1 MTFPSDH
8 SRDADQPGG
17 RPEHSDQPSG
27 RAEHAERPTTG
38 PEGGASPGLLGTLS
52 DAAWQV
58 LLTAGLV
65 AIVLGLLVLVWP
77 TATLAVVGALFGVYL
92 LISGIFQLV
101 AAFGAHVPR
110 SMRVLGFISGA
121 VSVFLGL
128 ICFRGPAQSILLLAL
143 WIGFAWLLRGVMHTA
158 TAVQDEDIPA
168 RGWQIFLG
176 LICALAG
183 IVLIVSPF
191 GSIAALTLVT
201 GVWLIVLG
209 IIEVIHG
216 IQLRSRLGGHAPRK
230 THHGFRFRQQPHP
243 QP

>member
-1 MTFPSDH
+1 MTFPSDN
-8 SRDADQPGG
+8 SRDAEQRDERAAGPD
-17 RPEHSDQPSG
+17 RPF
-27 RAEHAERPTTG
+27 T
-38 PEGGASPGLLGTLS
+38 GLLGTLS
-52 DAAWQV
+52 DAAWQM

-77 TATLAVVGALFGVYL
+77 AATLAVVGALFGVYL
-92 LISGIFQLV
+92 LITGIVQLV
-101 AAFGAHVPR
+101 AAFGAHIPG
-110 SMRVLGFISGA
+110 SMRVLSFVSGA

-143 WIGFAWLLRGVMHTA
+143 WIGFAWLLRGVMHTVM
-158 TAVQDEDIPA
+158 AVQDTGIPA

-176 LICALAG
+176 VITALAG

-201 GVWLIVLG
+201 GVWLLVLG

-216 IQLRSRLGGHAPRK
+216 IQLRARLGGHAPRQA
-230 THHGFRFRQQPHP
+230 HHGFRFRHQPHP
-243 QP
+243 QA

>member
-1 MTFPSDH
+1 MTFPSDN
-8 SRDADQPGG
+8 SRDADQ
-17 RPEHSDQPSG
+17 RKERHTDSDQPFS
-27 RAEHAERPTTG
+27 
-38 PEGGASPGLLGTLS
+38 GLLGTVS

-77 TATLAVVGALFGVYL
+77 AATLAVVGALFGVYL
-92 LISGIFQLV
+92 LVSGIFQLI
-101 AAFGAHVPR
+101 AAFGTHIPR
-110 SMRVLGFISGA
+110 SMRALSFISGA

-128 ICFRGPAQSILLLAL
+128 LCFRGPAQSVLLLAL
-143 WIGFAWLLRGVMHTA
+143 WIGFAWLLRGVMHTV
-158 TAVQDEDIPA
+158 TAVQDEAIPA

-176 LICALAG
+176 VVSAVAG
-183 IVLIVSPF
+183 IVLIVAPF

-201 GVWLIVLG
+201 GVWLLVLG

-216 IQLRSRLGGHAPRK
+216 IQLRARLGGHAPRK
-230 THHGFRFRQQPHP
+230 AHHGFRFRQQPHP

>member
-1 MTFPSDH
+1 MTFPSDN
-8 SRDADQPGG
+8 SRDADQ
-17 RPEHSDQPSG
+17 RNERD
-27 RAEHAERPTTG
+27 ERPTG
-38 PEGGASPGLLGTLS
+38 PEGPFTGLLGTLS

-58 LLTAGLV
+58 LLTAGLA

-77 TATLAVVGALFGVYL
+77 AATLAVVGALFGVYL

-101 AAFGAHVPR
+101 GAFGAHTPQ
-110 SMRVLGFISGA
+110 SMRVLGFVSGA

-128 ICFRGPAQSILLLAL
+128 LCFRGPAQSVLLLAL
-143 WIGFAWLLRGVMHTA
+143 WIGFAWLLRGVMHTI
-158 TAVQDEDIPA
+158 TAVQDEGIPA

-176 LICALAG
+176 VVSALAG

-216 IQLRSRLGGHAPRK
+216 IQLRTRLGGQAPRK
-230 THHGFRFRQQPHP
+230 AHHGFRFRQQPHP

>member
-1 MTFPSDH
+1 MTFPSDN
-8 SRDADQPGG
+8 SRDAGQRDERAAGPD
-17 RPEHSDQPSG
+17 RPF
-27 RAEHAERPTTG
+27 T
-38 PEGGASPGLLGTLS
+38 GLLGTLS
-52 DAAWQV
+52 DAAWQM
-58 LLTAGLV
+58 LLIAGLV

-77 TATLAVVGALFGVYL
+77 AATLAVVGALFGVYL

-101 AAFGAHVPR
+101 AAFGAHIPG
-110 SMRVLGFISGA
+110 SMRVLSFVSGA

-143 WIGFAWLLRGVMHTA
+143 WIGFAWLLRGVMHTVM
-158 TAVQDEDIPA
+158 AVQDTGIPA

-176 LICALAG
+176 VITALAG

-201 GVWLIVLG
+201 GVWLLVLG

-216 IQLRSRLGGHAPRK
+216 IQLRAGLGGHAPRK
-230 THHGFRFRQQPHP
+230 AHHGFRFRHQPHP
-243 QP
+243 QA

>member
-1 MTFPSDH
+1 MTFPSDN
-8 SRDADQPGG
+8 SRDADQ
-17 RPEHSDQPSG
+17 RNEHPTGTDQPFS
-27 RAEHAERPTTG
+27 
-38 PEGGASPGLLGTLS
+38 GLLGTLS

-77 TATLAVVGALFGVYL
+77 AATLAVVGALFGVYL
-92 LISGIFQLV
+92 LVSGIFQLI
-101 AAFGAHVPR
+101 AAFGAHIPR
-110 SMRVLGFISGA
+110 SMRVLSFVSGA

-143 WIGFAWLLRGVMHTA
+143 WIGFAWLLRGVMHTV
-158 TAVQDEDIPA
+158 TAVQDAGIPA

-176 LICALAG
+176 VISALAG

-201 GVWLIVLG
+201 GVWLLVLG

-216 IQLRSRLGGHAPRK
+216 IQLRARLGGHAPRK
-230 THHGFRFRQQPHP
+230 AHHGFRFRHQPHP
-243 QP
+243 QA

>member
-8 SRDADQPGG
+8 SHDADQRRDADQ
-17 RPEHSDQPSG
+17 RN
-27 RAEHAERPTTG
+27 ERPADADRPFT
-38 PEGGASPGLLGTLS
+38 GLLGTVS

-58 LLTAGLV
+58 LLTAGLA

-77 TATLAVVGALFGVYL
+77 KATLAVVGALFGVYL

-101 AAFGAHVPR
+101 GAFGAHVPR

-158 TAVQDEDIPA
+158 MAVQDEEIPA

-176 LICALAG
+176 VISALAG

-209 IIEVIHG
+209 IVEVIHG
-216 IQLRSRLGGHAPRK
+216 IQLRARLGGQAPRK
-230 THHGFRFRQQPHP
+230 EHHGFRFRQQPHP